1 MSEATKLGELWS
13 IRNAA
18 ANTLILSEAQMRQA
32 VREATVDQLVT
43 LIEMYSPARSTGTE
57 WTRTFEPLVERL
69 WAWCEDDTMAA
80 LADVFKARGMPWMAV
95 ANSFMPE
102 HGARIRASLRQPA
115 WARMPAFVI
124 A

>member
-1 MSEATKLGELWS
+1 MSETTKLGELWS

-18 ANTLILSEAQMRQA
+18 ANTLILSESQMRQA
-32 VREATVDQLVT
+32 VREATLEQLVG
-43 LIEMYSPARSTGTE
+43 LIEMYSPGRSTGTE

-69 WAWCEDDTMAA
+69 WSWCADETMAA
-80 LADVFKARGMPWMAV
+80 LAGVFKARGMPWAAV
-95 ANSFMPE
+95 ANSFSPE